1 MIDPKTFYTE
11 KITSFSAQVSRLQ
24 NQLIR
29 SSMLR
34 LGVFIALVFGV
45 YFFFEN
51 TKAIGV
57 VLLFGI
63 ALFLFLITRHQDI
76 KYKRDLL
83 LQLIAINKKE
93 LKILNRDFHEFET
106 GNQYQDPTHSYSH
119 DIDLFGVGSFFQ
131 YANRTTLKSGTDT
144 FASLLTSNDIT
155 GIPQKQEAVK
165 ELASLP
171 DWRQQFAAVACLVQ
185 TKTKTKTVTSWL
197 KTYEAFVPK
206 QIPLLSTLF
215 SVISGVCVVS
225 YFFGLI
231 SGYMLFGWFLI
242 GLIISGV
249 FIKKV
254 NKLATHTTE
263 IHSTFQQYYKLIIQ
277 IETQDF
283 KAALLQDQKKKIEG
297 SGQKASAVLQK
308 FSRYLSSLDQR
319 NNILIGVLTNG
330 FMLRDIRVSH
340 HIEKWIM
347 AHKKEVSTWFEVLHF
362 FDGYTTLGAYAF
374 NHPSQTYPSIT
385 DGASVLNMQGAA
397 HPLLDPQRAVSNTMQ
412 IDAGQFFIITGA
424 NMAGKSTFL
433 RTVALQIVMANMGLP
448 TPAVQSQYSPIKLI
462 TSMRTTDNL
471 TQDASY
477 FFSELQRL
485 KYIVQAIEKDTYF
498 IILDEILKGT
508 NSQDKASGSKKFIE
522 KLVQSKATGI
532 IATHDLSLCETANTY
547 SEVENYYFD
556 ASIKNDELYF
566 DYTFKKGI
574 CQNMNASFLLKKMGI
589 VN

>member
-131 YANRTTLKSGTDT
+131 YANRTTLQSGTDT

-197 KTYEAFVPK
+197 KAYEAFVPK

-283 KAALLQDQKKKIEG
+283 KAALLQDQKKRIERPV
-297 SGQKASAVLQK
+297 KKHL
-308 FSRYLSSLDQR
+308 RYC
-319 NNILIGVLTNG
+319 
-330 FMLRDIRVSH
+330 
-340 HIEKWIM
+340 K
-347 AHKKEVSTWFEVLHF
+347 
-362 FDGYTTLGAYAF
+362 
-374 NHPSQTYPSIT
+374 
-385 DGASVLNMQGAA
+385 
-397 HPLLDPQRAVSNTMQ
+397 
-412 IDAGQFFIITGA
+412 
-424 NMAGKSTFL
+424 
-433 RTVALQIVMANMGLP
+433 
-448 TPAVQSQYSPIKLI
+448 
-462 TSMRTTDNL
+462 
-471 TQDASY
+471 
-477 FFSELQRL
+477 
-485 KYIVQAIEKDTYF
+485 
-498 IILDEILKGT
+498 
-508 NSQDKASGSKKFIE
+508 NSQGI
-522 KLVQSKATGI
+522 LV
-532 IATHDLSLCETANTY
+532 
-547 SEVENYYFD
+547 V
-556 ASIKNDELYF
+556 
-566 DYTFKKGI
+566 
-574 CQNMNASFLLKKMGI
+574 
-589 VN
+589 

>member
-106 GNQYQDPTHSYSH
+106 GNQYQDTTHSYSH

-131 YANRTTLKSGTDT
+131 YANRTTLQSGTDT
-144 FASLLTSNDIT
+144 LASLLTSNDIT

-254 NKLATHTTE
+254 NKLATHTTQ

-330 FMLRDIRVSH
+330 FMLRDMRVSH
-340 HIEKWIM
+340 HIEKWII

-385 DGASVLNMQGAA
+385 DGASILDMQEAA

-412 IDAGQFFIITGA
+412 IDTGQFFIITGA

-448 TPAVQSQYSPIKLI
+448 TPAAQSQYSPIKLI

-471 TQDASY
+471 TQDVSY

-556 ASIKNDELYF
+556 ASIENDELYF

>member
-51 TKAIGV
+51 TKVIGV
-57 VLLFGI
+57 VLLFGT

-106 GNQYQDPTHSYSH
+106 GNQYQDTTHSYSH

-131 YANRTTLKSGTDT
+131 YANRTTLQSGTDT
-144 FASLLTSNDIT
+144 LASLLTSNDIT

-254 NKLATHTTE
+254 NKLATHTTQ

-330 FMLRDIRVSH
+330 FMLRDMRVSH
-340 HIEKWIM
+340 HIEKWII

-385 DGASVLNMQGAA
+385 DGASILDMQEAA

-412 IDAGQFFIITGA
+412 IDTGQFFIITGA

-448 TPAVQSQYSPIKLI
+448 TPAAQSQYSPIKLI

-471 TQDASY
+471 TQDVSY

-556 ASIKNDELYF
+556 ASIENDELYF

>member
-29 SSMLR
+29 FSMLR
-34 LGVFIALVFGV
+34 LGVFVALVFGV

-165 ELASLP
+165 ELSSLP

-556 ASIKNDELYF
+556 ASIENDELYF
-566 DYTFKKGI
+566 DYIFKKGI
-574 CQNMNASFLLKKMGI
+574 CQNMNASLLLKKMGI

>member
-45 YFFFEN
+45 YFFFGN

-57 VLLFGI
+57 VLLFGT

-106 GNQYQDPTHSYSH
+106 GSQYQDPTHSYSH

-131 YANRTTLKSGTDT
+131 YANRTTLQSGTDT

-155 GIPQKQEAVK
+155 DIEQKQEAVK

-225 YFFGLI
+225 YFYGLI

-254 NKLATHTTE
+254 NKLATHTTQ
-263 IHSTFQQYYKLIIQ
+263 IYSTFQQYYKLIIQ

-362 FDGYTTLGAYAF
+362 FDGYNTLGAYAF

-448 TPAVQSQYSPIKLI
+448 TPAAQSQYSPIKLI

-556 ASIKNDELYF
+556 ASIENDELYF

>member
-1 MIDPKTFYTE
+1 M
-11 KITSFSAQVSRLQ
+11 
-24 NQLIR
+24 
-29 SSMLR
+29 
-34 LGVFIALVFGV
+34 
-45 YFFFEN
+45 
-51 TKAIGV
+51 
-57 VLLFGI
+57 
-63 ALFLFLITRHQDI
+63 
-76 KYKRDLL
+76 
-83 LQLIAINKKE
+83 
-93 LKILNRDFHEFET
+93 
-106 GNQYQDPTHSYSH
+106 
-119 DIDLFGVGSFFQ
+119 GSFFQ
-131 YANRTTLKSGTDT
+131 YANRTTLQSGTDT

-197 KTYEAFVPK
+197 KAYEAFVPK

-254 NKLATHTTE
+254 NKLATYTTE

-283 KAALLQDQKKKIEG
+283 KAALLQDQKKRIEP

-374 NHPSQTYPSIT
+374 NHPLQTYPSIT
-385 DGASVLNMQGAA
+385 DGASILDMQEAA

-471 TQDASY
+471 TQEASY

-485 KYIVQAIEKDTYF
+485 KYIVQEIEKDTYF

-556 ASIKNDELYF
+556 ASIENDELYF
-566 DYTFKKGI
+566 DYIFKKGI
-574 CQNMNASFLLKKMGI
+574 CQNRNASFLLKKMGI